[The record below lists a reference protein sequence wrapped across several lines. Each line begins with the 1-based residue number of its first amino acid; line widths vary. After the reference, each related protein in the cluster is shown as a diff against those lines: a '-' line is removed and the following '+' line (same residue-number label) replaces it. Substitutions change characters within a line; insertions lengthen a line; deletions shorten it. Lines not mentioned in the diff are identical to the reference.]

1 MDKKAR
7 LIKALQARIEN
18 NRSIISFNAKIF
30 TQDFERF
37 YKQYGKSHYKA
48 TIENRI
54 INELVI
60 DLQTTKEEEIIKLL
74 QRYIEYF
81 LQNLV
86 EIRLY
91 ENTTNL
97 ECNISGMY
105 TKEVY
110 QDLYKFYNNLLTDY
124 RK

>member
-7 LIKALQARIEN
+7 LIKALQSRIEN
-18 NRSIISFNAKIF
+18 NRSIMSFNAKIF
-30 TQDFERF
+30 AQDFERF

-48 TIENRI
+48 TVENRI
-54 INELVI
+54 INELVV

-110 QDLYKFYNNLLTDY
+110 QDLYKFYKNLLTDY

>member
-18 NRSIISFNAKIF
+18 NRSIMSFNAKIF

-37 YKQYGKSHYKA
+37 YKQYGKSHYEA

-54 INELVI
+54 INELVV
-60 DLQTTKEEEIIKLL
+60 DLQTTKEEEIIRLL

>member
-18 NRSIISFNAKIF
+18 NRSIMSFNAKIF

-48 TIENRI
+48 TVENRI
-54 INELVI
+54 INELVV
-60 DLQTTKEEEIIKLL
+60 DLQTAKEEEIIRLL

>member
-18 NRSIISFNAKIF
+18 NRSIMSFNAKIF

-54 INELVI
+54 INELVV
-60 DLQTTKEEEIIKLL
+60 DLQTTKEEEIIRLL

>member
-18 NRSIISFNAKIF
+18 NRSIMFFNAKIF
-30 TQDFERF
+30 AQDFEKF
-37 YKQYGKSHYKA
+37 FKQYGKSHYKA
-48 TIENRI
+48 TVENRI
-54 INELVI
+54 INELVV
-60 DLQTTKEEEIIKLL
+60 DLQTSKEEEILKLL

-110 QDLYKFYNNLLTDY
+110 QDLYKFYNNILADY

>member
-54 INELVI
+54 INELVV
-60 DLQTTKEEEIIKLL
+60 DLQTTKEEEIIRLL

>member
-54 INELVI
+54 INELVV

>member
-18 NRSIISFNAKIF
+18 NRSIMSFNAKIF

-54 INELVI
+54 INELVV

>member
-18 NRSIISFNAKIF
+18 NRSIMSFNAKIF

-54 INELVI
+54 INELVV

-97 ECNISGMY
+97 ECNISGIY

>member
-7 LIKALQARIEN
+7 LIKALQSRIEN
-18 NRSIISFNAKIF
+18 NRSIMSFNAKIF
-30 TQDFERF
+30 AQDFERF

-48 TIENRI
+48 TVENRI
-54 INELVI
+54 INELVV

>member
-18 NRSIISFNAKIF
+18 NRSIMSFNAKIF

-54 INELVI
+54 INELVV
-60 DLQTTKEEEIIKLL
+60 DLQTTKEEEIIRLL

-124 RK
+124 LK

>member
-18 NRSIISFNAKIF
+18 NRSIMSFNAKIF
-30 TQDFERF
+30 AQDFEKF
-37 YKQYGKSHYKA
+37 FKQYGKSHYKA
-48 TIENRI
+48 TVENRI
-54 INELVI
+54 INELVV
-60 DLQTTKEEEIIKLL
+60 DLQTSKEEEILKLL
-74 QRYIEYF
+74 QRYIKYF

-110 QDLYKFYNNLLTDY
+110 QDLYKFYNNLLADY

>member
-1 MDKKAR
+1 M
-7 LIKALQARIEN
+7 
-18 NRSIISFNAKIF
+18 SFNAKIF

-54 INELVI
+54 INELVV

-91 ENTTNL
+91 ENTTSL

>member
-1 MDKKAR
+1 M
-7 LIKALQARIEN
+7 
-18 NRSIISFNAKIF
+18 SFNAKIF

-54 INELVI
+54 INELVV